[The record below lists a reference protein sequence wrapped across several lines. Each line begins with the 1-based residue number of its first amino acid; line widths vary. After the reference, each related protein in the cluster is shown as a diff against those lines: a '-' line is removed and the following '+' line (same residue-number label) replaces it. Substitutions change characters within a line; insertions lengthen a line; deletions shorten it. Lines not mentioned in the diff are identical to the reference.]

1 MNGKQE
7 KFKIKLTGFSDDL
20 QVFEKTVVNIDSK
33 SVCKRETDTEMT
45 ERQGVRNKKSKIQR
59 SNIKEEI

>member
-45 ERQGVRNKKSKIQR
+45 ERQGVWDKKSKIQR